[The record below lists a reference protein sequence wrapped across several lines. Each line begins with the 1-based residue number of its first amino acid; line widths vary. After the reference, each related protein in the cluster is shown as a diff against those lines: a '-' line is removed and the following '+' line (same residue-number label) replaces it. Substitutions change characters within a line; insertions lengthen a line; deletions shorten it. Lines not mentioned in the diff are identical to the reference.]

1 MTKIPTLNNHSI
13 SEIGVVINTKTG
25 KAKTQRVAKNG
36 YYTVNIIE
44 NNKATVMYVHR
55 LLALTFIP
63 NPENKRTVNHIDG
76 NKLNN
81 SLSNLEWSTDKE
93 NIKHAYDN
101 NLNKG
106 CSKVTEEHLKEIY
119 ERFFNGETLTSIS
132 KDLPYN
138 NVTVSNH
145 FTKYINSIG
154 EQEKRLTQETKNK
167 LVRAKLAGESKRDL
181 CVLQMINPI
190 TNIIEKTF
198 SSLAEARK
206 FLNKNSSG
214 PISNVLSGKQ
224 KIAYGYFW
232 KKFYP

>member
-1 MTKIPTLNNHSI
+1 MTKIPTLNNHYI

-25 KAKTQRVAKNG
+25 KVKTQRVAKNG

-154 EQEKRLTQETKNK
+154 EQEKRLIQETKNR
-167 LVRAKLAGESKRDL
+167 LVRAKLAGENKRDL

-190 TNIIEKTF
+190 TNTIEKTF